1 MVLLFSG
8 GCDGGIEVINPD
20 DHGRPGEAEV
30 KFAGNWRYFSLTG

>member
-30 KFAGNWRYFSLTG
+30 RLPEIGGILA